1 MNDLLEKV
9 RKEEDFKSI
18 QEGVQLIK
26 PFGYIEEKEINAN
39 SSGTALQYIQFTIIN
54 KEGKKEPKQFI
65 KEIRGEPKGLP
76 SISYYR
82 FPINV

>member
-26 PFGYIEEKEINAN
+26 ALGYIEQKEINSN
-39 SSGTALQYIQFTIIN
+39 TTN
-54 KEGKKEPKQFI
+54 
-65 KEIRGEPKGLP
+65 
-76 SISYYR
+76 
-82 FPINV
+82 